1 MSVLLKIKISFYLY
15 LTKVVKTMNI
25 NFKWIIKNLPFWLL
39 ILIVITLI
47 AGGFEGVINGII
59 LGQFPN
65 LVGKSG
71 TDLILFLIRS
81 TIIFVATY
89 TAIVLQNI
97 FLNMARKRLRV
108 KLKKTML
115 INSFALKEDAASG
128 LNHISNDATK
138 IDDQY
143 FAVIAG
149 ILSTGTAA
157 VISTIYVLQV
167 NLLMGIIFV
176 AFSCLSLIP
185 MLFGKNKLGKLGE
198 QWSNENSQMMRSASD
213 WFKGLR
219 DILQYQAQKPFFKR
233 VSQDVETSENTL
245 LKQENLQ
252 WWIQYANLLFT
263 VLAIIAPWAI
273 GFYFIT
279 THQFGV
285 TISAL
290 LSLTLSANSV
300 VQNFRGLMQ
309 YWAQV
314 ASTTEIRKIKVAKYD
329 IFKDVKTEN
338 EKPYIKFDDVSLTYK
353 DHPIYQNL
361 NFDLAY
367 GKKVLLQG
375 PSGSGKSTLLN
386 MVSGLLKPT
395 RGTIKIGGEDPNP
408 AQSVY
413 IAQTPWLF
421 QGTIKDNLCL
431 GESFTDQ
438 QLLKVLNEV
447 GLADELGKDPL
458 NRVIHPEQEDLSGG
472 QKQRLVI
479 ARALLRDRPI
489 ILLDEITAALDEK
502 NSDDIRE
509 ILYNTPKTIIESA
522 HHINFDLIKKY
533 GFESWKISDHQVV
546 KS

>member
-97 FLNMARKRLRV
+97 FLNVARKRLRV

-198 QWSNENSQMMRSASD
+198 QWSNENSQMMRTASD

-338 EKPYIKFDDVSLTYK
+338 EKPDIKFNDVSLTYK

>member
-1 MSVLLKIKISFYLY
+1 
-15 LTKVVKTMNI
+15 
-25 NFKWIIKNLPFWLL
+25 
-39 ILIVITLI
+39 
-47 AGGFEGVINGII
+47 
-59 LGQFPN
+59 
-65 LVGKSG
+65 
-71 TDLILFLIRS
+71 
-81 TIIFVATY
+81 
-89 TAIVLQNI
+89 
-97 FLNMARKRLRV
+97 
-108 KLKKTML
+108 
-115 INSFALKEDAASG
+115 
-128 LNHISNDATK
+128 
-138 IDDQY
+138 
-143 FAVIAG
+143 
-149 ILSTGTAA
+149 
-157 VISTIYVLQV
+157 
-167 NLLMGIIFV
+167 
-176 AFSCLSLIP
+176 

-198 QWSNENSQMMRSASD
+198 QWSNENSKMMRSASD

-314 ASTTEIRKIKVAKYD
+314 ASTTEIRKIKLAKND
-329 IFKDVKTEN
+329 IFKEAKTEN
-338 EKPYIKFDDVSLTYK
+338 EKPDIKFDDVSLNYK

-367 GKKVLLQG
+367 GKKILLQG

-386 MVSGLLKPT
+386 MVSGLLKPSH
-395 RGTIKIGGEDPNP
+395 GTIKIGGENPNP

-413 IAQTPWLF
+413 IPQTPWLF

-438 QLLKVLNEV
+438 QLLQVLSEV

-472 QKQRLVI
+472 QRQRLVI

-522 HHINFDLIKKY
+522 HHINFDLTKKY
-533 GFESWKISDHQVV
+533 GFESWMIEDHHLVNN
-546 KS
+546 K

>member
-1 MSVLLKIKISFYLY
+1 
-15 LTKVVKTMNI
+15 MNV

-71 TDLILFLIRS
+71 TELILFLIKS
-81 TIIFVATY
+81 TIIFIATY

-157 VISTIYVLQV
+157 IISTIYVLRV

-198 QWSNENSQMMRSASD
+198 EWSNENSQMMRSASD

-279 THQFGV
+279 NHQFGV

-314 ASTTEIRKIKVAKYD
+314 ASTTEIRKIKLAKND
-329 IFKDVKTEN
+329 IFEEAKTEN
-338 EKPYIKFDDVSLTYK
+338 EKPDIKFDDVSLNYK

-367 GKKVLLQG
+367 GKKILL
-375 PSGSGKSTLLN
+375 
-386 MVSGLLKPT
+386 
-395 RGTIKIGGEDPNP
+395 
-408 AQSVY
+408 QSVY
-413 IAQTPWLF
+413 IPQTPWLF

-438 QLLKVLNEV
+438 QLLQVLSEV

-458 NRVIHPEQEDLSGG
+458 NRIIHPEQEDLSGG
-472 QKQRLVI
+472 QRQRLVI

-522 HHINFDLIKKY
+522 HHINFDLTKKY
-533 GFESWKISDHQVV
+533 GFESWMIEDHHLVNN
-546 KS
+546 K

>member
-1 MSVLLKIKISFYLY
+1 
-15 LTKVVKTMNI
+15 MNI

-39 ILIVITLI
+39 FLIVITLI

-71 TDLILFLIRS
+71 TDLILFLIKS

-157 VISTIYVLQV
+157 IISTIYVLRV

-198 QWSNENSQMMRSASD
+198 QWSDENSQMMCSASD

-252 WWIQYANLLFT
+252 WWIQYANLRFT

-279 THQFGV
+279 NHQFGV

-314 ASTTEIRKIKVAKYD
+314 ASTTEIRKIKLAKND
-329 IFKDVKTEN
+329 IFEEAKTEN
-338 EKPYIKFDDVSLTYK
+338 EKPDIKFDDVSLNYK

-367 GKKVLLQG
+367 GKKILLQG

-386 MVSGLLKPT
+386 MVSGLLKPSH
-395 RGTIKIGGEDPNP
+395 GTIKIGGENPNP

-413 IAQTPWLF
+413 IPQTPWLF

-438 QLLKVLNEV
+438 QLLQVLSEV

-458 NRVIHPEQEDLSGG
+458 NRIIHPEQEDLSGG
-472 QKQRLVI
+472 QRQRLVI

-522 HHINFDLIKKY
+522 HHINFDLTKKY
-533 GFESWKISDHQVV
+533 GFESWMIEDHHLVNN
-546 KS
+546 K

>member
-1 MSVLLKIKISFYLY
+1 
-15 LTKVVKTMNI
+15 MNI

-198 QWSNENSQMMRSASD
+198 QWSNENSQMMRTASD

-338 EKPYIKFDDVSLTYK
+338 EKPDIKFDDVSLTYK

-421 QGTIKDNLCL
+421 QGTIKDNFCL

-447 GLADELGKDPL
+447 GLANELGKDPL

>member
-1 MSVLLKIKISFYLY
+1 
-15 LTKVVKTMNI
+15 MNI

-108 KLKKTML
+108 NLKKTML

-185 MLFGKNKLGKLGE
+185 MLFGKNELGKLGE

-329 IFKDVKTEN
+329 IFKDIKTEN
-338 EKPYIKFDDVSLTYK
+338 EKPDIKFDNVSLTYK

-533 GFESWKISDHQVV
+533 GFESWKISDHQVA

>member
-1 MSVLLKIKISFYLY
+1 MKVAKI
-15 LTKVVKTMNI
+15 MNV
-25 NFKWIIKNLPFWLL
+25 NFKWIIKNLPIWLL

-71 TDLILFLIRS
+71 SALIIFLINS
-81 TIIFVATY
+81 TLIFVVTY

-128 LNHISNDATK
+128 LNHLSNDATK

-143 FAVIAG
+143 FSVIAG

-157 VISTIYVLQV
+157 IISTIYVLKV
-167 NLLMGIIFV
+167 NFLMGIIFV
-176 AFSCLSLIP
+176 AFSCLSLLP

-198 QWSNENSQMMRSASD
+198 QWSNENSRMMRSASD

-219 DILQYQAQKPFFKR
+219 DILQYQVQKPFFKR

-252 WWIQYANLLFT
+252 WWIQYANLLLT

-309 YWAQV
+309 YWAQI
-314 ASTTEIRKIKVAKYD
+314 ASTMEIRKIKTYKHD
-329 IFKDVKTEN
+329 IFTSPKTKN
-338 EKPYIKFDDVSLTYK
+338 AKPDIEFTDVSLTYK
-353 DHPIYQNL
+353 DHLIYKKL

-367 GKKVLLQG
+367 GKKVLLRG

-386 MVSGLLKPT
+386 MISGLLKPT
-395 RGTIKIGGEDPNP
+395 HGIIKIGNETPNP

-421 QGTIKDNLCL
+421 QGTVKENLCL
-431 GESFTDQ
+431 GESFTND
-438 QLLKVLNEV
+438 QLLKVLSEV
-447 GLADELGKDPL
+447 GLVNELGDDPL
-458 NRVIHPEQEDLSGG
+458 NRVIHPEKEDLSGG

-502 NSDDIRE
+502 NANDIRE

-522 HHINFDLIKKY
+522 HHINYGLTKKY
-533 GFESWKISDHQVV
+533 GFESWKIIDHQLE
-546 KS
+546 KSK